1 MAHAFESVV
10 FYRCSHCG
18 NVVAK
23 VIDQGVPLVCCG
35 EPMKALKPGT
45 SDGAVEKHLPVV
57 QLKDGSV
64 HVQVGSAVHP
74 MLEAHYIQF
83 ICLVTDKGVYF
94 RNLRPE
100 QAPEADFAIGNE
112 KPLAVYEYCN
122 LHGLW
127 VTEL

>member
-57 QLKDGSV
+57 QLKDGAV
-64 HVQVGSAVHP
+64 HVQVGSVVHP
-74 MLEAHYIQF
+74 MLEAH
-83 ICLVTDKGVYF
+83 
-94 RNLRPE
+94 
-100 QAPEADFAIGNE
+100 
-112 KPLAVYEYCN
+112 
-122 LHGLW
+122 
-127 VTEL
+127 

>member
-1 MAHAFESVV
+1 MV
-10 FYRCSHCG
+10 
-18 NVVAK
+18 
-23 VIDQGVPLVCCG
+23 
-35 EPMKALKPGT
+35 
-45 SDGAVEKHLPVV
+45 
-57 QLKDGSV
+57 
-64 HVQVGSAVHP
+64 
-74 MLEAHYIQF
+74 EAHYIQF

-100 QAPEADFAIGNE
+100 QAPEADFAIGDE

>member
-57 QLKDGSV
+57 QVENGAV
-64 HVQVGSAVHP
+64 HVQVGSASVWSP
-74 MLEAHYIQF
+74 TRAFTSAISAPSRPPKPTLPS
-83 ICLVTDKGVYF
+83 VTKSRWPSTNTATCTACG
-94 RNLRPE
+94 
-100 QAPEADFAIGNE
+100 
-112 KPLAVYEYCN
+112 
-122 LHGLW
+122 
-127 VTEL
+127 

>member
-1 MAHAFESVV
+1 MGPFT
-10 FYRCSHCG
+10 F
-18 NVVAK
+18 
-23 VIDQGVPLVCCG
+23 
-35 EPMKALKPGT
+35 MW
-45 SDGAVEKHLPVV
+45 
-57 QLKDGSV
+57 
-64 HVQVGSAVHP
+64 AVHP
-74 MLEAHYIQF
+74 MVEAHYIQF

-100 QAPEADFAIGNE
+100 QAPEADFAIGDE

>member
-45 SDGAVEKHLPVV
+45 E
-57 QLKDGSV
+57 
-64 HVQVGSAVHP
+64 
-74 MLEAHYIQF
+74 
-83 ICLVTDKGVYF
+83 KGVYF
-94 RNLRPE
+94 RNLGPE

>member
-1 MAHAFESVV
+1 M
-10 FYRCSHCG
+10 
-18 NVVAK
+18 
-23 VIDQGVPLVCCG
+23 
-35 EPMKALKPGT
+35 
-45 SDGAVEKHLPVV
+45 EKHLPVV
-57 QLKDGSV
+57 QLKDGAV
-64 HVQVGSAVHP
+64 HVQVGSVVHP